1 MVQNMY
7 TKYDDIS
14 TNFKTADSVSA
25 HVNQIWNTTVA
36 ISFLI
41 DENRATISMYTFV
54 NILQNMN

>member
-1 MVQNMY
+1 MY

-14 TNFKTADSVSA
+14 TNSKTADSVSA
-25 HVNQIWNTTVA
+25 HVNQISNTTMT

-54 NILQNMN
+54 NMLQKFN